1 MTTTPRILLSAY
13 QCAPGRGSVSQI
25 GWEWYSRL
33 AQRAP
38 VTLVTHVRNR
48 ADLEA
53 AGAPFAGS
61 QVIYIDTEW
70 FAGPL
75 YSIAKRIFP
84 RSEHSVFL
92 VSSLDFFV
100 YDWTA
105 ARLLKSRR
113 SEWDIIH
120 AVTPVSPAA
129 HTNWT
134 RLGLPVVRGP
144 INGGLRSPA
153 NFDEFMKADS
163 SWVYPLRHLASLPR
177 LWFHRNGIPA
187 VTLVANQASEDTLT
201 AAERATAVR
210 IPEIAVEPSLYAPT
224 PWPTAPDAEH
234 PLRVLFVGRLVP
246 FKAVPLLLEAAKRV
260 SQRQAV
266 DVVVVGDGPMRAEWE
281 ALGTAMSREAGA
293 KLRVE
298 FTGAQQSPRIAE
310 ELSRA
315 HVFCLPSIRES
326 GGAVLLEAMSAGRP
340 VLAVNYGGPS
350 ELVIPAVG
358 ELVSASSSAA
368 AIDGLEKALLDVA
381 ANSDRWRARGEEGSR
396 HVLATHSWER
406 RIEAGL
412 RIYADLLR
420 SRGTTEVASAGRPT
434 FTDLGRAI

>member
-1 MTTTPRILLSAY
+1 MTTAPRVLLSAY
-13 QCAPGRGSVSQI
+13 QCAPNRGSVSQI

-33 AQRAP
+33 ARRTP

-75 YSIAKRIFP
+75 YAVAKRIFP
-84 RSEHSVFL
+84 RSEHAVFL
-92 VSSLDFFV
+92 VSSLDFFA
-100 YDWTA
+100 YDWAA
-105 ARLLKSRR
+105 ARLLKPRR
-113 SEWDIIH
+113 GEWDVVH

-134 RLGLPVVRGP
+134 KLGLPVARGP
-144 INGGLRSPA
+144 LNGGLRSPA
-153 NFDEFMKADS
+153 NFAELMKADS
-163 SWVYPLRHLASLPR
+163 SWVYPLRRLAALPR
-177 LWFHRNGIPA
+177 IWFHRSGIPA
-187 VTLVANQASEDTLT
+187 ATLVANQASEDALT

-210 IPEIAVEPSLYAPT
+210 IPEIAVEPSMYEPT
-224 PWPTAPDAEH
+224 PWPPAPDAEH
-234 PLRVLFVGRLVP
+234 RLRVVFVGRLVP
-246 FKAVPLLLEAAKRV
+246 FKAVPLLLEAAKRA

-266 DVVVVGDGPMRAEWE
+266 DVVGKK
-281 ALGTAMSREAGA
+281 MSDETEGR
-293 KLRVE
+293 LRVE
-298 FTGAQQSPRIAE
+298 FTGGQQSPRIAD

-340 VLAVNYGGPS
+340 VLAVNYGGPG
-350 ELVIPAVG
+350 ELVIPSVG
-358 ELVSASSSAA
+358 ELVPASGSAA
-368 AIDGLEKALLDVA
+368 AIDGLEKALLDVI
-381 ANSDRWRARGEEGSR
+381 ANPEKWRARGEEGRR
-396 HVLATHSWER
+396 HVLAAHSWDR

-412 RIYADLLR
+412 EVYSELLR
-420 SRGTTEVASAGRPT
+420 SRSGTGGEIGAA
-434 FTDLGRAI
+434 

>member
-1 MTTTPRILLSAY
+1 MPPRVLLSAY
-13 QCAPGRGSVSQI
+13 QCAPGQGSVSQI

-53 AGAPFAGS
+53 AGAPLPGS

-75 YSIAKRIFP
+75 YFVAKRIFP

-92 VSSLDFFV
+92 VSSLDFFA

-105 ARLLKSRR
+105 ARLLKPRR
-113 SEWDIIH
+113 AEWDIVH

-134 RLGLPVVRGP
+134 KLGLPVVRGP
-144 INGGLRSPA
+144 INGGLRSPT
-153 NFDEFMKADS
+153 NFAEFMKADS
-163 SWVYPLRHLASLPR
+163 SWVYPLRHLAALPR
-177 LWFHRNGIPA
+177 IWVHRGGVPA
-187 VTLVANQASEDTLT
+187 VTLVANQASEETLT
-201 AAERATAVR
+201 PAERASAVR

-266 DVVVVGDGPMRAEWE
+266 DVVIVGDGPMRGEWE
-281 ALGTAMSREAGA
+281 ALGDALSDEANGR
-293 KLRVE
+293 LRVE
-298 FTGAQQSPRIAE
+298 FVGAQPSPRIAE

-315 HVFCLPSIRES
+315 HIFCLPSIRES

-340 VLAVNYGGPS
+340 VLAVNYGGPG
-350 ELVIPAVG
+350 ELVIPKVG
-358 ELVSASSSAA
+358 ELVPASGPAA
-368 AIDGLEKALLDVA
+368 AIDGLENALLDVA
-381 ANSDRWRARGEEGSR
+381 ANPEKWRARGEEGRR
-396 HVLATHSWER
+396 HVLATHSWDR

-412 RIYADLLR
+412 QIYADILR
-420 SRGTTEVASAGRPT
+420 RP
-434 FTDLGRAI
+434 RAREAA